1 MESVEKEIKR
11 MRMAQQ
17 IAEAAEWVAENR
29 WRMLADLDEVTDL
42 AITIEV
48 ASGGENRVRVS
59 TSGTYS
65 IDG

>member
-1 MESVEKEIKR
+1 MESVAREVKR

-48 ASGGENRVRVS
+48 ASGGENRVKVS

-65 IDG
+65 LER